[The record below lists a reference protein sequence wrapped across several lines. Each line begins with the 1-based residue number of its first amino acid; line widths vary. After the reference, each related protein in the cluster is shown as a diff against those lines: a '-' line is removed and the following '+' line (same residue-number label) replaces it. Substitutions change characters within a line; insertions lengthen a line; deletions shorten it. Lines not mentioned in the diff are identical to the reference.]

1 MNKNE
6 FDMYAC
12 LSTQELRRCF
22 REAPGFAYVLHRFI
36 EYAEAE
42 RNADPDA
49 SRDWLVVSLCTAF
62 PSFGRV
68 LLLDPAV
75 AKRSAFRVI
84 KPVPPPSADPAGA
97 GAASPSKRPQ
107 GA

>member
-1 MNKNE
+1 MEKND

-62 PSFGRV
+62 PAFGRV

-84 KPVPPPSADPAGA
+84 KPVPQPSADPAGA
-97 GAASPSKRPQ
+97 GAAGPSKRPQ